1 MDVGT
6 TEARGGRD
14 LGCDSVPPEVG
25 GRLELDLGRPSRGL
39 SGTLK
44 LVEGAEEE
52 TERKD
57 CDCAEVFGGARK
69 DWPGSRKEWLLE
81 GLKVE
86 RSMLD
91 VWTCQA
97 AGAW

>member
-14 LGCDSVPPEVG
+14 LGCDSVPAEVG
-25 GRLELDLGRPSRGL
+25 GRLELDLGRPSRVL

-44 LVEGAEEE
+44 LEE
-52 TERKD
+52 TEGERERKD
-57 CDCAEVFGGARK
+57 CECAEVVGGTRK

-81 GLKVE
+81 GLKVG
-86 RSMLD
+86 RSRLD
-91 VWTCQA
+91 VCTCQV